1 LKQVFNRL
9 YLDNPATAGIRVE
22 YGMRRLGAV
31 LEAEVVT
38 GNDVTDSVLD
48 RVVALLLL
56 LPLLRK
62 LSFTLHLLLL
72 GKLCLLSLQLLLSLE
87 LLLRPKL
94 LLLLKQ
100 QMLLL
105 HLLLSG
111 QFLLATLI
119 LLLLAQ
125 ELLVSIYKIFFRRH

>member
-1 LKQVFNRL
+1 
-9 YLDNPATAGIRVE
+9 
-22 YGMRRLGAV
+22 MRRLGAV

-38 GNDVTDSVLD
+38 GNDVADSVLD

-125 ELLVSIYKIFFRRH
+125 ELLVSIYKIFFLRH